1 MYYKLKYFLL
11 GSLLAAALVCLT
23 PYLVSGDEDSSL
35 YAGWA
40 SGFAALVI
48 IFGLLHLGIERDNRI
63 FLETIRRHEKCLIS
77 HRLSGKRLLH
87 KLARRQLLPYS
98 PVRSGL
104 PKFLVDLMDGKEKS
118 IWVSPGA
125 PADVHQLLLGTVST
139 KEWVMALS
147 FEVSSADIVMPPTL
161 IKRLFGTSQ
170 QRILKTVDIP
180 DDADIYTRVSGRWEK
195 LEGKER
201 DQWFDLADRIASNKR
216 MLRRALKQF

>member
-1 MYYKLKYFLL
+1 
-11 GSLLAAALVCLT
+11 
-23 PYLVSGDEDSSL
+23 
-35 YAGWA
+35 
-40 SGFAALVI
+40 
-48 IFGLLHLGIERDNRI
+48 
-63 FLETIRRHEKCLIS
+63 
-77 HRLSGKRLLH
+77 
-87 KLARRQLLPYS
+87 
-98 PVRSGL
+98 
-104 PKFLVDLMDGKEKS
+104 MDGKEKS